1 MNLSARAP
9 STPFIARTLRLQ
21 QRAALSPLTPRSTT
35 PMLRGYSTSQ
45 RPGSDTPKFRYLFGI
60 VVLSSIGFYFAS
72 RSLDK
77 KAPVQYTEA
86 DYEAHKRK
94 VRLMYK
100 KSAFTPAEAAVIF
113 VLGGPGAGKGTQ
125 CANLVRD
132 YGFVHLSAGDLLRN
146 TSRRGKSCPKRSQ
159 LPFCVMP

>member
-1 MNLSARAP
+1 MSFQKFRPLMNLSARAP

-100 KSAFTPAEAAVIF
+100 KSAFTPAEAAASLSWV
-113 VLGGPGAGKGTQ
+113 VPALVRAPSAPD
-125 CANLVRD
+125 LVRD
-132 YGFVHLSAGDLLRN
+132 YGFVHLSAGDLLREEQ
-146 TSRRGKSCPKRSQ
+146 SA
-159 LPFCVMP
+159 